1 MPQTKGEEISYSTDG
16 IGEDAYTVKR
26 ENQVRASFCR
36 SCIEIINNKQIGF
49 VKIERSRRRNCG
61 S

>member
-1 MPQTKGEEISYSTDG
+1 MPQTKEEEISYSTDG
-16 IGEDAYTVKR
+16 IGEDAYTVKT

-49 VKIERSRRRNCG
+49 V
-61 S
+61 